1 MKIIIKITIVIT
13 TVTNTNTSSEFK
25 KIILPIETAER
36 EDDLNIK

>member
-13 TVTNTNTSSEFK
+13 TVTNTNTSSELK

-36 EDDLNIK
+36 EDDINIK